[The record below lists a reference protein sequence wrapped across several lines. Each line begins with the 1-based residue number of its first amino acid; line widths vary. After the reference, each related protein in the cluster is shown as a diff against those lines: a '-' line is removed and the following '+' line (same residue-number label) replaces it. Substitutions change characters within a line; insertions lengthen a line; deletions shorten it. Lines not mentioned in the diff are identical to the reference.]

1 MVPTLANQYSFQVSF
16 ASRYAWSVRIY
27 IAGINGMVGSAIKE
41 EAILQGHEVLGKSS
55 SELDFTNREAVFTEL
70 QTIKPNCIVIA
81 AAKVGGI
88 GANSSLPV
96 DFLSLN
102 LQIQVNLLDAA
113 HNADIE
119 NLVFLGSSCI
129 YPRLAKQPIKESS
142 LLTGA
147 FEPTNEP
154 YAIAKIAG
162 LKLVEGYRHQF
173 GRKWISAMP
182 TNLYGPRDNYDL
194 ESAHVLPAI
203 LHRLHDATLA
213 NSDHVQIWGD
223 GSPLREFLHVED
235 LARAVLT
242 LISSYDGDTAL
253 NVGSGEEISIHDLAL
268 LIAQIVG
275 YKGKLQFDTTRP
287 NGTPRKLLDSRLIL
301 DLGWKPQV
309 KLEDG
314 IIRTYEWFLENQK
327 ANLSK

>member
-1 MVPTLANQYSFQVSF
+1 
-16 ASRYAWSVRIY
+16 
-27 IAGINGMVGSAIKE
+27 MVGSAIKE
-41 EAILQGHEVLGKSS
+41 AAIFQGHEVLGKSS
-55 SELDFTNREAVFTEL
+55 SELNFTNREAVFVEL
-70 QTIKPNCIVIA
+70 QGVKPDCLVIA

-113 HNADIE
+113 HDADIE
-119 NLVFLGSSCI
+119 KLVFLGSSCI
-129 YPRLAKQPIKESS
+129 YPRLAPQPIKESS
-142 LLTGA
+142 LLTGS

-162 LKLVEGYRHQF
+162 LKLVEAYRRQF
-173 GRKWISAMP
+173 GRNWISAMP
-182 TNLYGPRDNYDL
+182 TNLYGPRDNFDL

-203 LHRLHDATLA
+203 LHRLHDAALK

-223 GSPLREFLHVED
+223 GSPLREFLYVED
-235 LARAVLT
+235 LARAILT

-253 NVGSGEEISIHDLAL
+253 NIGSGEEISIHDLAL
-268 LIAQIVG
+268 IIAQIVG
-275 YKGKLQFDTTRP
+275 FKGKLQFDTTRP

-301 DLGWKPQV
+301 ELGWKPQV

-314 IIRTYEWFLENQK
+314 INRTYKWFVENQK
-327 ANLSK
+327 VNSFK